1 MIASLVMREC
11 VVNVSWFVSSV
22 LSVRRNALGA
32 LVIRV
37 LAPGL
42 EVRFVRGESALRA
55 WGSSDES
62 RLRQVGTQLA
72 GSLRSLEEVPLGLVS
87 VRMRL

>member
-1 MIASLVMREC
+1 MIVSLVMREC

-22 LSVRRNALGA
+22 LSVRRNALEA

-55 WGSSDES
+55 WGF
-62 RLRQVGTQLA
+62 
-72 GSLRSLEEVPLGLVS
+72 
-87 VRMRL
+87 RMRPAFGR